1 MSVNPKTDDVSRTDT
16 GQFLFKSPPPIT
28 PITPK
33 DKDDVSK
40 PNTELVYM
48 AKTPQYQL
56 DTDVILSA
64 LTKNELEESLA
75 KIKFHKIIYDDW
87 GFGEVDKLGRSSI
100 LNFYGHPGTGKTLT
114 AEAFAGRLGLPII
127 KVGIAEIE
135 SKLMGETSKN
145 IQQVFADAY
154 AQNAVLFFDEAD
166 TLLGKR
172 LSSVTQGVDNEV
184 NAMRSTMLIELEKFD
199 GIVIFA
205 TNFAKNY
212 DEAFRSRIGYHVE
225 FTLPDLD
232 ARKRLW
238 DKMITNKI
246 PLAIDKTTLVEQC
259 ADHSDGFSGREIR
272 TCMRLAL
279 PKVLIEAENLGQ
291 EPKLSFH
298 HLQSA
303 MDNVKKSQKEVGSNV
318 DSAVN
323 RQRVAAQAKTAMGL
337 MGATVKPNTDENTI
351 SVDANNHSD
360 N

>member
-1 MSVNPKTDDVSRTDT
+1 MTQNAQHT
-16 GQFLFKSPPPIT
+16 FKIPSLQATT
-28 PITPK
+28 PQQNIP
-33 DKDDVSK
+33 DI
-40 PNTELVYM
+40 VYL
-48 AKTPQYQL
+48 AKNPQYQL

-64 LTKNELEESLA
+64 TTKNDLEESLA
-75 KIKFHKIIYDDW
+75 KIKFHRVIYDDW

-114 AEAFAGRLGLPII
+114 AEAFAGQLGLPII

-184 NAMRSTMLIELEKFD
+184 NAMRSTMLIELEKFN

-225 FTLPDLD
+225 FTLPDLE
-232 ARKRLW
+232 ARTRLW
-238 DKMITNKI
+238 HKMITDKI
-246 PLAIDKTTLVEQC
+246 PLADSKANLVNQC
-259 ADHSDGFSGREIR
+259 AEYSDGFSGREIR

-279 PKVLIEAENLGQ
+279 PKVLVEAEKLGI
-291 EPKLSFH
+291 EPKLQFS
-298 HLQSA
+298 HLVSA
-303 MDNVKKSQKEVGSNV
+303 MDSIKKAQKEVGSNV
-318 DSAVN
+318 DRAVN
-323 RQRVAAQAKTAMGL
+323 RQKAVANAKTAMSL
-337 MGATVKPNTDENTI
+337 MGATVKSNADENIT
-351 SVDANNHSD
+351 SVDNHLNSQ
-360 N
+360 NLE

>member
-1 MSVNPKTDDVSRTDT
+1 MEKNQINNHENSHV
-16 GQFLFKSPPPIT
+16 F
-28 PITPK
+28 
-33 DKDDVSK
+33 
-40 PNTELVYM
+40 
-48 AKTPQYQL
+48 KTPSFESTYPSDNNIVYTATKSQYQL
-56 DTDVILSA
+56 DSDVILS
-64 LTKNELEESLA
+64 TSTRNELDESLA

-114 AEAFAGRLGLPII
+114 AEAFAGKLGLPII

-145 IQQVFADAY
+145 IQQVFADAH
-154 AQNAVLFFDEAD
+154 AQHAILFFDEAD

-225 FTLPDLD
+225 FTLPDLE
-232 ARKRLW
+232 ARIRLW

-246 PLAIDKTTLVEQC
+246 PLTIDKVDLVNQC
-259 ADHSDGFSGREIR
+259 AEHSDGFSGREIR

-279 PKVLIEAENLGQ
+279 PKVLMEAEKFAQ
-291 EPKLSFH
+291 QPKLDFS

-303 MDNVKKSQKEVGSNV
+303 MDSVRKAQKEVGSNV
-318 DSAVN
+318 DSSVN
-323 RQRVAAQAKTAMGL
+323 RQKAVAQAKTAMGL
-337 MGATVKPNTDENTI
+337 MGATVKPNTDENTT
-351 SVDANNHSD
+351 SVNLNNHFE